1 MIRLMTVDDHP
12 LIRLGLHQIL
22 DPVADIEIAG
32 EADSGVA
39 AVRMLGQQGFDLV
52 LLDMAMPG
60 RSGIEILRR
69 IREEDG
75 APPVLIYSRFPAD
88 QYALRTLRAGAAG
101 YVEKSAAPAELVQA
115 IRTVAAGGRHVPAC
129 VKHVGRAA
137 PARANGSGAPH
148 EELSAR
154 EFEILRLIVAGHSV
168 TRIAGD
174 LSLSVKTVS
183 THRTRIL
190 RKLALTST
198 ADLVH
203 YAIEHGLDDQST

>member
-22 DPVADIEIAG
+22 DPVEDIEIAG

-39 AVRMLGQQGFDLV
+39 ALRMLGQQAFDLV

-69 IREEDG
+69 IRDEVG
-75 APPVLIYSRFPAD
+75 APPVLVYSRFPAD

-101 YVEKSAAPAELVQA
+101 YVEKSAPPAELVRA
-115 IRTVAAGGRHVPAC
+115 IRAVAAGGRHVPGC
-129 VKHVGRAA
+129 VQHAARSAA
-137 PARANGSGAPH
+137 PRADAAGAPH
-148 EELSAR
+148 EAQSAR

-190 RKLALTST
+190 RKLSLTST